1 MNSIQHFFLSSF
13 IPAATNNTILSL
25 VPKHPGASLITEFH
39 PIACLNTLY
48 KVVSRLLVKRL
59 KPILAPL
66 IAPNQTAFVR
76 GRLLV
81 ENTSLVGE
89 LINGYHRDNGTKR
102 ITIKVDIAKAFDT
115 LSWDFV
121 FSCLEGF
128 NLPRD
133 FISWIRACVCTT
145 SFTVGYSGAVNGFF
159 KGTRGL
165 RQGDPLSPYLFV
177 IPAITSHLC
186 LTKLLRK
193 CASTIIST
201 APLRD

>member
-89 LINGYHRDNGTKR
+89 LINGYHRDNGTKQ

-115 LSWDFV
+115 LS
-121 FSCLEGF
+121 
-128 NLPRD
+128 
-133 FISWIRACVCTT
+133 
-145 SFTVGYSGAVNGFF
+145 
-159 KGTRGL
+159 
-165 RQGDPLSPYLFV
+165 
-177 IPAITSHLC
+177 
-186 LTKLLRK
+186 
-193 CASTIIST
+193 
-201 APLRD
+201 